1 MHNKTLKIGITGGI
15 GSGKTT
21 ICKIFEH
28 FNIPVYYSDQKAKK
42 LLNSNKEVIKNI
54 KECFGWESYNEKG
67 NLDRNY
73 LAKIVFNNQQKL
85 NLLNS
90 IVHPPLFEDYRK
102 WVIANKKYPYTLKE
116 AALMF
121 ETSSYKELDKIV
133 VVTAPINTRIN
144 RVVKRDNVRKEDV
157 LKRMENQLSDR
168 EKIAKA
174 DYIIKNDGKN
184 SLIIQVLKLH
194 KMFLEMAKN
203 KN

>member
-1 MHNKTLKIGITGGI
+1 
-15 GSGKTT
+15 
-21 ICKIFEH
+21 
-28 FNIPVYYSDQKAKK
+28 
-42 LLNSNKEVIKNI
+42 
-54 KECFGWESYNEKG
+54 
-67 NLDRNY
+67 
-73 LAKIVFNNQQKL
+73 
-85 NLLNS
+85 
-90 IVHPPLFEDYRK
+90 
-102 WVIANKKYPYTLKE
+102 
-116 AALMF
+116 MF